1 LKSLSPPVGSAK
13 TNRAFSVA
21 FDFDQLPEEQ
31 DKLLVSGNEE
41 LLLTAI
47 KNIIINGCKYSES
60 STQLLSL
67 AYRTKK

>member
-1 LKSLSPPVGSAK
+1 VAK

-41 LLLTAI
+41 LLFTAI
-47 KNIIINGCKYSES
+47 KNIVTNDPKYS
-60 STQLLSL
+60 
-67 AYRTKK
+67 KKQ